1 MRMGS
6 GLCQLRQGWQQVKR
20 DMRMG
25 SGLCQLR
32 RGWQHMQTDMKM
44 GSGLCKR
51 SKARRETSNDKTGIN
66 WETKYDEFE
75 IFVVE
80 ESRNQG
86 TKLHTWQYNQLSNG
100 SKGLNAKIK
109 KELAEKNEGSIVW
122 SDRREKLD
130 NCVVQKKPDAHGIKW
145 ENQYAELES
154 YDGMPAIGT
163 TLYSW
168 QYNQLSNGS

>member
-1 MRMGS
+1 
-6 GLCQLRQGWQQVKR
+6 
-20 DMRMG
+20 MG